1 MQKRQAAGI
10 ILYKDGKMLLQ
21 HRSDDAPRNPGLWGL
36 FGGGIEEG
44 ETPIEAVRRETMEE
58 LEYRLNDPR
67 FISIEESDIQTVHLF
82 IEEYDGSPL
91 VQHEGK
97 GMGWFTLDEALL
109 LDISAVRRASFE
121 RLRDRLIK
129 EMAE

>member
-1 MQKRQAAGI
+1 MPKRQAAGI

-21 HRSDDAPRNPGLWGL
+21 HRSDDASRNPGLWGL

-67 FISIEESDIQTVHLF
+67 FIDIEESDAQTVHLF
-82 IEEYDGSPL
+82 VEEYDGSPL
-91 VQHEGK
+91 VQREGK
-97 GMGWFTLDEALL
+97 GMGWFTLDETLR
-109 LDISAVRRASFE
+109 LDISPTRRASLE